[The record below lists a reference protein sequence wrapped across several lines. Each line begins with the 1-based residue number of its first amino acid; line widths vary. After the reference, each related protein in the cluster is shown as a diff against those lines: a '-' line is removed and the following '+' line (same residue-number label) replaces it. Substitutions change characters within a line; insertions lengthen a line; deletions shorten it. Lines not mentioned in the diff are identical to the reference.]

1 METKQWNFGTYV
13 EDGITRGSWAL
24 KTDGVVLN
32 SDEGDYIFY
41 NGKIIAGY
49 NKIGTVSD
57 DLSTITWNGETY
69 TKQ

>member
-32 SDEGDYIFY
+32 SEEGDYIFY
-41 NGKIIAGY
+41 NGKIIA
-49 NKIGTVSD
+49 
-57 DLSTITWNGETY
+57 
-69 TKQ
+69 